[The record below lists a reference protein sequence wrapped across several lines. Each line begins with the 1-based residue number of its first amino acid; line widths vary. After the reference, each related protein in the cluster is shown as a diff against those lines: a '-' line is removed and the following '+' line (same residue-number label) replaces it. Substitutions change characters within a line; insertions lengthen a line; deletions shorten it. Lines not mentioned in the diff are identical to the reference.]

1 MKNIRNIIFDFG
13 GVIITIDQQQ
23 AINRFREIGVTDA
36 DKRLDSYTQT
46 GIFGELESGKING
59 EQFRTELEKLAG
71 QPITHQD
78 CCYAWQ
84 GYCKELPQR
93 NLDCLTRLRTKG
105 YKVILLS
112 NTNPLMMEWAMSN
125 DFDGKGNP
133 IQSYFDSMYLS
144 YECKMMKP
152 EPALFQ
158 KVLRDENIR
167 PEETLFVDDG
177 ELNIATAKQL
187 GIQVFCP
194 PNGSDCTKVIE
205 RFL

>member
-194 PNGSDCTKVIE
+194 PNGSDWTKVIE

>member
-133 IQSYFDSMYLS
+133 IQSYFDFMYLS

-194 PNGSDCTKVIE
+194 PNGSDWTKEIE

>member
-194 PNGSDCTKVIE
+194 PNGSDWTKEIE

>member
-133 IQSYFDSMYLS
+133 IQSYFDFMYLS

-194 PNGSDCTKVIE
+194 PNGSDWTKVIE

>member
-71 QPITHQD
+71 RPITHQD

-194 PNGSDCTKVIE
+194 PNGSDWTKEIE

>member
-59 EQFRTELEKLAG
+59 EQFRTELEKLAER
-71 QPITHQD
+71 PITHQD

-133 IQSYFDSMYLS
+133 IQSYFDFMYLS

-194 PNGSDCTKVIE
+194 PNGSDWTKEIE

>member
-71 QPITHQD
+71 RPITHQD

-112 NTNPLMMEWAMSN
+112 NTNPLMMEWAMSK

-194 PNGSDCTKVIE
+194 PNGSDWTKEIE

>member
-194 PNGSDCTKVIE
+194 PNGSDWTNEIE